1 MKTNPSLK
9 PVQQRLIDKL
19 VTKGLFILPQLNGNH
34 SRRNPYSGVEVE
46 LCPLAA
52 ALTDWIVSPQRG
64 PDIDS
69 GKLARGD
76 WDRARML
83 FATLWPDEYY
93 SLID

>member
-1 MKTNPSLK
+1 MKTNPVLK

-19 VTKGLFILPQLNGNH
+19 ATKGLITAPSGNH
-34 SRRNPYSGVEVE
+34 RRVNPYSNVVVE

-52 ALTDWIVSPQRG
+52 GLTDWIVSPHRG

-69 GKLARGD
+69 GKLARND

-83 FATLWPDEYY
+83 FVTLWPDAYY